1 MVYTTGNTSK
11 PIEQYDKCDG
21 KGTVAK
27 GVEIF
32 MGGREGKVKM

>member
-11 PIEQYDKCDG
+11 PTQRYNKCDG
-21 KGTVAK
+21 KGIVPN

-32 MGGREGKVKM
+32 LGGKEGKVKT